1 MSGLAG
7 ARQIAVAVASEGAGP
22 SLVSGFASGFR
33 ATLAVAACVVLAAC
47 GPPGAPD
54 AADAPEAAGQPD
66 SPAQGAGY
74 DQLAALFGEWREF
87 ESPEFVDGVPDYSA
101 DAMAAQHDALS
112 AWRARLDALD
122 PEGWPVAQQI
132 DWRLVRAEMNGLD
145 FDHRVRRP
153 WARNPAFY
161 ASVFSAQSDV
171 PAHEGPVVHGWID
184 LWTYDYPLS
193 PEAAAELAQR
203 IGAVPALLGQ
213 ARTNLT
219 GDARDLWMAGLRSF
233 RRQAAELDALA
244 ERVTGADESLDA
256 AIATAR
262 AATLEFHDWIEA
274 QSSAKTGPSGVSK
287 DNYTW
292 YMRNVH
298 LVPYSWEEQVTL
310 MRRELARAHASLRLE
325 EHRNRDLP
333 PLDRIASAQEYD
345 QRLDQ
350 AVDDYMRFLEE
361 DEVQTVE
368 PWMDPALRA
377 KNGAFA
383 PAAPGEIRN
392 FFSEVNYRDPVV
404 MRAHLHHWIE
414 LAAMVETPHASPVRR
429 VPSLY
434 NIWDARSEG
443 LATGMEEM
451 AMHAGLLADKPRSR
465 ELVWIMLAQRAA
477 RALSGL
483 YLHGNVFD
491 MEQAVAHSTQWTP
504 RGWLPDAD
512 LVRNEQHLY
521 LQQPGYGTSYLTGK
535 IQIEELMAEWALQQ
549 DDPFVAKDFF
559 DRFFASGVI
568 PVALVRWEMTG
579 TRDGVLEAA
588 SRRKP
593 RP

>member
-1 MSGLAG
+1 MAPGRLVLACS
-7 ARQIAVAVASEGAGP
+7 ALAVVGCGPADDRSAAEAGDGVQVGVAPADSGAGRGYGE
-22 SLVSGFASGFR
+22 LV
-33 ATLAVAACVVLAAC
+33 
-47 GPPGAPD
+47 
-54 AADAPEAAGQPD
+54 
-66 SPAQGAGY
+66 
-74 DQLAALFGEWREF
+74 ALFAEWREF
-87 ESPEFVDGVPDYSA
+87 ESPEFANGVPDYSEN
-101 DAMAAQHDALS
+101 AMAAQYDALPE
-112 AWRARLDALD
+112 WRARLEALN
-122 PEGWPVAQQI
+122 PRGQGWPVEQQV

-161 ASVFSAQSDV
+161 ASVFEAQSDV

-193 PEAAAELAQR
+193 AADADELASR
-203 IGAVPALLGQ
+203 IGAIPELLEQ
-213 ARTNLT
+213 ARANLT
-219 GDARDLWMAGLRSF
+219 GDAGDLWRAGLRSF
-233 RRQAAELDALA
+233 RRQEAELASFAARVADAH
-244 ERVTGADESLDA
+244 EGLDA
-256 AIATAR
+256 AVAEAR
-262 AATLEFHDWIEA
+262 AATVAFRDWIE
-274 QSSAKTGPSGVSK
+274 SESAGKTGPSGVGK
-287 DNYTW
+287 EHYTW

-310 MRRELARAHASLRLE
+310 MRRELARAHSSLRLE
-325 EHRNRDLP
+325 EHRNRGLP
-333 PLDRIASAQEYD
+333 ALERISSAEEYD
-345 QRLDQ
+345 RRLNE

-361 DEVQTVE
+361 DAVQTVE
-368 PWMDPALRA
+368 PWMGPALRA
-377 KNGAFA
+377 KNGTFV
-383 PAAPGEIRN
+383 PAAPGAIRN

-414 LAAMVETPHASPVRR
+414 LAAMVEAPHASAVRR
-429 VPSLY
+429 TPLLY

-451 AMHAGLLADKPRSR
+451 AMHAGILAGKPRSR

-491 MEQAVAHSTQWTP
+491 MEQAVAHATRWTP

-535 IQIEELMAEWALQQ
+535 VQIEELMAEWALQEG
-549 DDPFVAKDFF
+549 DAFTVKRFF
-559 DRFFASGVI
+559 DRFFGAGVI
-568 PVALVRWEMTG
+568 PVALVQWEMTG
-579 TRDGVLEAA
+579 TWNDALDEA
-588 SRRKP
+588 P
-593 RP
+593 GGG